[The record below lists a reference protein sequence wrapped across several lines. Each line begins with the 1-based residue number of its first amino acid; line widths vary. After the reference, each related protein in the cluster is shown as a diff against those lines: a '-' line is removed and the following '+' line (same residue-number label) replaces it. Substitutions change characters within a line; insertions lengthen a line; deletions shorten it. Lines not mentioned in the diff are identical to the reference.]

1 MLNADEN
8 LATYTTKGRL
18 QMKMEY
24 FLYPYNREI
33 FKEDKGMDFQQ
44 HDSKWA
50 NLANFILSEKTSM
63 FKDTLKKIKN
73 PDVRDRMIQEVK
85 RVMNIKSTMTQD
97 NFSDPERKSTKKV
110 GFLDYVKQAVE
121 AFKDKKNQ
129 KRSNSIVQESGSKV
143 EIEQLEALSPGKR
156 FK

>member
-1 MLNADEN
+1 
-8 LATYTTKGRL
+8 
-18 QMKMEY
+18 MKMEY

-33 FKEDKGMDFQQ
+33 FKEDKGMDFEE
-44 HDSKWA
+44 HDTKWA

-63 FKDTLKKIKN
+63 FRDTLKKIKN

-85 RVMNIKSTMTQD
+85 RVMNLKSTMTQD
-97 NFSDPERKSTKKV
+97 NFSDRDRKSTKRV
-110 GFLDYVKQAVE
+110 GFLEYVKQAVS
-121 AFKDKKNQ
+121 AFKEKNSP
-129 KRSNSIVQESGSKV
+129 KRSNSIVHESGTKV